1 MITQKKKMA
10 IYFYQNIYP
19 NSKSIKEKKKNV
31 KKENKIQIV
40 LYIYLDIMKKIKGKK
55 KHSFIIHI
63 SIFLNFF
70 INNQI
75 KKNSHHFL
83 TLYSRT
89 KHRMGWDGIILS
101 CEA

>member
-1 MITQKKKMA
+1 MA

-19 NSKSIKEKKKNV
+19 NSKSIKEKKKKV

-55 KHSFIIHI
+55 IHSFIIHI

-70 INNQI
+70 INNPI
-75 KKNSHHFL
+75 KKILTIFFL
-83 TLYSRT
+83 SIQEPNI
-89 KHRMGWDGIILS
+89 GWDGMG
-101 CEA
+101 